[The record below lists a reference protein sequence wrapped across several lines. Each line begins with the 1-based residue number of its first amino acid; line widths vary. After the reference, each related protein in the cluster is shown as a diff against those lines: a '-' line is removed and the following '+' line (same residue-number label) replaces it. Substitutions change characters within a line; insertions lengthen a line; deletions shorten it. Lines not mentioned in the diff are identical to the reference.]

1 MRSYSGESTSACR
14 NARESAGCETLGVA
28 PKPTESETLGGR
40 YAASGDFALVAAE
53 LEALG
58 SDYQA
63 NGYTTVAQA
72 DELGRL
78 LALSKGQVL
87 LDIGSGCGWPGLY
100 LAARHGCAIVSAD
113 PIDEGCCTA
122 GRRAIFDG
130 LTDRSLAV
138 RAEGATLPI
147 RPGSVDAV
155 VQSDVLC

>member
-1 MRSYSGESTSACR
+1 MRSCCAELTSACR
-14 NARESAGCETLGVA
+14 SAQESAGCETLGVA
-28 PKPTESETLGGR
+28 PEPTESETLGGR
-40 YAASGDFALVAAE
+40 YAASGNAALVAAE

-78 LALSKGQVL
+78 LALSNGQVL

-100 LAARHGCAIVSAD
+100 LAARYRCAIVSAD
-113 PIDEGCCTA
+113 PIDEGSGA
-122 GRRAIFDG
+122 ARQRAIADG
-130 LTDRSLAV
+130 LSDRSLAV
-138 RAEGATLPI
+138 RAEGARLPI

>member
-1 MRSYSGESTSACR
+1 M
-14 NARESAGCETLGVA
+14 A
-28 PKPTESETLGGR
+28 PKPIEHETLGGR
-40 YAASGDFALVAAE
+40 YAASGDAALVAAE

-100 LAARHGCAIVSAD
+100 LAARHGCAIISAD

-122 GRRAIFDG
+122 GQRAIADG

-138 RAEGATLPI
+138 RAEGAALPI